1 MFRTIF
7 TISTVIIMTFI
18 VSSLTIIFGIF
29 GSYSKIIYYLAKAWT
44 NSILFSAGVKLKIVG
59 LEKID
64 KSKSYIFIGNHQSH
78 FDVLSVF
85 SALPLTVRF
94 MAKKELFTIPV
105 FGWAL
110 YASGTIRID
119 RTNRS
124 RAITSMNN
132 ALDRIRKGVSVVV
145 FPEGTRSEDGKIRDF
160 KKGGFVLAI
169 KGEIPIIPISISG
182 SRFILRKHSN
192 RIYPGNIK
200 ILINDPINTKDY
212 GYQEREKL
220 NDYVRN
226 IIIKNYD
233 EHYNE
238 GRI

>member
-1 MFRTIF
+1 MLRTIF
-7 TISTVIIMTFI
+7 AMITVIVMTII
-18 VSSLTIIFGIF
+18 VSSLTIIFGVF
-29 GSYSKIIYYLAKAWT
+29 GPYSRIIYYGAKAWT
-44 NSILFSAGVKLKIVG
+44 NSILFASGVKLNIEG

-78 FDVLSVF
+78 FDVFSVF
-85 SALPLTVRF
+85 SAIPMTVRF
-94 MAKKELFTIPV
+94 MAKKELFKIPI

-119 RTNRS
+119 RSNRE
-124 RAITSMNN
+124 RAISSMNN

-169 KGEIPIIPISISG
+169 KGGIPIIPISISG
-182 SRFILRKHSN
+182 SRFILRKNSIKFH
-192 RIYPGNIK
+192 PGEIK
-200 ILINDPINTKDY
+200 IVISDPIDTKMY

-220 NDYVRN
+220 RMDVKN

-238 GRI
+238 GSL

>member
-1 MFRTIF
+1 MLRTLFAI
-7 TISTVIIMTFI
+7 TTVIITTFL
-18 VSSLTIIFGIF
+18 VSVLTLVFGVF
-29 GSYSKIIYYLAKAWT
+29 GPYSKIIYYGAKAWT
-44 NSILFSAGVKLKIVG
+44 NSILFSAGVKLNIEG

-85 SALPLTVRF
+85 SAIPMTVRF
-94 MAKKELFTIPV
+94 MAKKELFKIPA

-119 RTNRS
+119 RSNREK
-124 RAITSMNN
+124 AISSMNS

-169 KGEIPIIPISISG
+169 KGGIPIVPVSVSG
-182 SRFILRKHSN
+182 SRFILRKNSMRFH
-192 RIYPGNIK
+192 PGEIK
-200 ILINDPINTKDY
+200 IVLSDPINTNEY
-212 GYQEREKL
+212 GYLEREKL
-220 NDYVRN
+220 RTDVRN
-226 IIIKNYD
+226 IIIENYD

-238 GRI
+238 GSL

>member
-7 TISTVIIMTFI
+7 TLLTVIVLTFI
-18 VSSLTIIFGIF
+18 LSSLTIISGIF
-29 GSYSKIIYYLAKAWT
+29 GPYSKIIYYIAKTWT
-44 NSILFSAGVKLKIVG
+44 KSILFSAGVKLKIEG

-64 KSKSYIFIGNHQSH
+64 KSKSYIFVGNHQSH

-94 MAKKELFTIPV
+94 MAKKELFNIPI

-119 RTNRS
+119 RTDRT
-124 RAITSMNN
+124 RAIISMNN
-132 ALDRIRKGVSVVV
+132 ALERIKRGLSLVV

-182 SRFILRKHSN
+182 SRFILKKHS
-192 RIYPGNIK
+192 IKVHPGNIK
-200 ILINDPINTKDY
+200 IVIHDPISTKDY
-212 GYQEREKL
+212 SYKERIKL
-220 NDYVRN
+220 SEHVRKK
-226 IIIKNYD
+226 IIQNYD

-238 GRI
+238 GNV

>member
-1 MFRTIF
+1 
-7 TISTVIIMTFI
+7 MTFLI
-18 VSSLTIIFGIF
+18 SSLTIIFGIF
-29 GSYSKIIYYLAKAWT
+29 GPYSRIIYYLAKTWT
-44 NSILFSAGVKLKIVG
+44 NSILFSAGVRLKIEG

-64 KSKSYIFIGNHQSH
+64 RSKSYIFIGNHQSH

-94 MAKKELFTIPV
+94 MAKKELYNIPL

-124 RAITSMNN
+124 RAISSMNS
-132 ALDRIRKGVSVVV
+132 ALDKIKKGVSVVV

-192 RIYPGNIK
+192 RIHPGNIK
-200 ILINDPINTKDY
+200 IVINDPVYTNDY
-212 GYQEREKL
+212 SYRERETL
-220 NDYVRN
+220 NEYVRN
-226 IIIKNYD
+226 IIIQNYD

-238 GRI
+238 GRL

>member
-1 MFRTIF
+1 MLRTIF
-7 TISTVIIMTFI
+7 TI
-18 VSSLTIIFGIF
+18 LTIIVITFILSTLTVVFGIF
-29 GSYSKIIYYLAKAWT
+29 GPYSKIIYYIAKTWT
-44 NSILFSAGVKLKIVG
+44 NSILFSAGVKLKIEG

-94 MAKKELFTIPV
+94 MAKKELFNIPV

-124 RAITSMNN
+124 RAIESMNK
-132 ALDRIRKGVSVVV
+132 ALDRIKKGVSVVI
-145 FPEGTRSEDGKIRDF
+145 FPEGTRSEDGKIREF

-169 KGEIPIIPISISG
+169 KGDIPIIPISISG

-192 RIYPGNIK
+192 RINAGDIK
-200 ILINDPINTKDY
+200 IVISDPIHTKDY
-212 GYQEREKL
+212 GYGGRKKL

-238 GRI
+238 GSK